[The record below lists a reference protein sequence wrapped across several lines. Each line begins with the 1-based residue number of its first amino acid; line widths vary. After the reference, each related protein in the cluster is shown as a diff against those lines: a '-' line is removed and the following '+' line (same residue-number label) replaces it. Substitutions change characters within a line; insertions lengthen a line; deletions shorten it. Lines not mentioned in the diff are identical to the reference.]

1 MMQKNQ
7 LPIPRAS
14 QPSTIVA
21 LHPASTLSS
30 EDWGWFA
37 GGFMLGTFITLAT
50 TGLGSAL
57 NPCVGKI
64 AYVALNSFTFYIYMI
79 VFEEGEFADKA

>member
-1 MMQKNQ
+1 
-7 LPIPRAS
+7 
-14 QPSTIVA
+14 
-21 LHPASTLSS
+21 
-30 EDWGWFA
+30 
-37 GGFMLGTFITLAT
+37 MLGTFITLAT

>member
-1 MMQKNQ
+1 MMQKKQ
-7 LPIPRAS
+7 LPIPRTS

-21 LHPASTLSS
+21 LHPTSILSPA
-30 EDWGWFA
+30 DWGWFA
-37 GGFMLGTFITLAT
+37 GGFMLGAFITLAT

-57 NPCVGKI
+57 DPCVGKI

-79 VFEEGEFADKA
+79 IFEEGNFADKK